1 MAKFYGKIG
10 YAENVEVSPGVWED
24 LIVEYDYYGDVLRN
38 TRRLEENE
46 VSVNND
52 ITLTNSLSIVSDAYL
67 DEHFFAIRYVRWMGG
82 LWTVPT
88 VEVQAPRLVL
98 RLGGVYHGPTA

>member
-1 MAKFYGKIG
+1 MAKFFGAIG
-10 YAENVEVSPGVWED
+10 FADNVQVRPGVWED
-24 LIVEYDYYGDVLRN
+24 VIVEREHYGDVLRN
-38 TRRLEENE
+38 VRRLEDNQE
-46 VSVNND
+46 SVNND
-52 ITLTNSLSIVSDAYL
+52 ITVTNSLSIVSDAYL

-88 VEVQAPRLVL
+88 VEVQAPRLIL

>member
-10 YAENVEVSPGVWED
+10 YADNIQTSPGVWED
-24 LIVEYDYYGDVLRN
+24 VIVEKDHYGDVLR
-38 TRRLEENE
+38 TVRRLEENE

-52 ITLTNSLSIVSDAYL
+52 IKLTNTLSIVSDAYL
-67 DEHFFAIRYVRWMGG
+67 SEHFFAIRYVRWMGG

-88 VEVQAPRLVL
+88 VEVQPPRLIL